1 MDVSDFPQESQELSL
16 IKTICDVIRY
26 FTNVSMNLRHL
37 YLYKLKFILCA
48 YYNEGDL
55 KPEVSKIVIIHT
67 TVKITIL
74 SFKKLEFPG
83 KVI

>member
-1 MDVSDFPQESQELSL
+1 MSNFPQESQELSL
-16 IKTICDVIRY
+16 IKTICDVFRY
-26 FTNVSMNLRHL
+26 FTNVSINLRHL
-37 YLYKLKFILCA
+37 YLNKLKFILCA
-48 YYNEGDL
+48 YCNKGDL
-55 KPEVSKIVIIHT
+55 KPEVSKILIILT